1 MQSSIIKIVVFLSL
15 VICSLSL
22 NAQSY
27 VSWDYYGIGF
37 QVAQDFQVSQNDGN
51 VFEASSSDRL
61 LYVKVQPWT
70 NSTVTVGDLYGYA
83 VQYAQNLNY
92 YLGAEVAG
100 DYIEIDDFDGYFL
113 VAATNDPR
121 NYNYYL
127 IAYLLDIESDTN
139 YQVLIGYQEGHI
151 DEAVNIL
158 VSFYAYD

>member
-1 MQSSIIKIVVFLSL
+1 MKSTILAFTTFFLLCLGSTN
-15 VICSLSL
+15 LS
-22 NAQSY
+22 AQYY

-37 QVAQDFQVSQNDGN
+37 QFAQDFKVSQNNGN
-51 VFEASSSDRL
+51 IFEASSSDRL
-61 LYVKVQPWT
+61 LYVKVQPWS
-70 NSTVTVGDLYGYA
+70 NSTVTVNDLYGYA
-83 VQYAQNLNY
+83 VQYANNLNY

-127 IAYLLDIESDTN
+127 IAYLLDTQSDTN